1 MLRHRWQKCSDFLQ
15 IFVLQRREGRGSVWN
30 LATFRLRQEDFIP
43 DLSGIFFLK
52 SDDVSIDTFSKNIY
66 DTNQFAAM
74 AELVDT

>member
-1 MLRHRWQKCSDFLQ
+1 MDL
-15 IFVLQRREGRGSVWN
+15 
-30 LATFRLRQEDFIP
+30 IP

-66 DTNQFAAM
+66 YTNQFAAM